1 MDTDRLNQELNQ
13 WLRNAHAMEEQAEQ
27 MLSAQASRIE
37 SYPELK
43 AGVERHLQ
51 ETKSQRERLERCL
64 ERRGTSS
71 SSMKDVAGKLTAI
84 MQGIGGSMTSDEV
97 AKGAMASYAF
107 EHFEISAYRMLVAA
121 AELAGDAETARVC
134 EEICKEEEA
143 MAAKLKELL
152 PRIAT
157 TYLER
162 SARDMSEAKR

>member
-1 MDTDRLNQELNQ
+1 MDTSRLDQEVNQ
-13 WLRNAHAMEEQAEQ
+13 WLRDAHAMEEQAEQ

-37 SYPELK
+37 NYPELL
-43 AGVERHLQ
+43 AGVQRHLQ

-64 ERRGTSS
+64 ERRGASTSS
-71 SSMKDVAGKLTAI
+71 LKDMAGKVTAM

-134 EEICKEEEA
+134 DEICREEEA
-143 MAAKLKELL
+143 MAAQLKELL
-152 PRIAT
+152 PRVAK

-162 SARDMSEAKR
+162 SAQGMAEAKR

>member
-1 MDTDRLNQELNQ
+1 VDTDRLNQELNQ
-13 WLRNAHAMEEQAEQ
+13 WLRDAHAMEQQAEQ
-27 MLSAQASRIE
+27 MLTAQANRIE
-37 SYPELK
+37 NYPELL
-43 AGVERHLQ
+43 AGVQRHLG

-64 ERRGTSS
+64 ERRGTSA
-71 SSMKDVAGKLTAI
+71 SSMKGIAGKLTAM

-134 EEICKEEEA
+134 DEICREEEA
-143 MAAKLKELL
+143 MANQLQQLL
-152 PRIAT
+152 PKIAT

-162 SARDMSEAKR
+162 SARDMAEAKR